1 MKTIINDP
9 AQLLNHRRI
18 SIQLVLIPGG
28 SEDDSSALAS
38 EQKLQIW
45 YSKSFYLPEKTC
57 KTMLKCTEY
66 CFANVLT
73 HTV

>member
-1 MKTIINDP
+1 MRTFEIDTYVALNKVQAIYYSKSSRLFVTMKTIINDP

-38 EQKLQIW
+38 EQK
-45 YSKSFYLPEKTC
+45 
-57 KTMLKCTEY
+57 
-66 CFANVLT
+66 
-73 HTV
+73 

>member
-1 MKTIINDP
+1 MESFIQTTMEVIINDP

-38 EQKLQIW
+38 EQK
-45 YSKSFYLPEKTC
+45 
-57 KTMLKCTEY
+57 
-66 CFANVLT
+66 
-73 HTV
+73 